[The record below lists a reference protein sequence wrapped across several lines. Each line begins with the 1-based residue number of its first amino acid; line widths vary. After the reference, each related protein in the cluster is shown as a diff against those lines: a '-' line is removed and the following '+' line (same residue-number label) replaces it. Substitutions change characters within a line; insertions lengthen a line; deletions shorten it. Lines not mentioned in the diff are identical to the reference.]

1 MRPRLYLNE
10 WGENYIFNVNGKKKK
25 EVSGFIYDSIHGA
38 NMINISALA
47 SNHIWLIDHS
57 MDTVSEE

>member
-1 MRPRLYLNE
+1 M
-10 WGENYIFNVNGKKKK
+10 VKKK

>member
-1 MRPRLYLNE
+1 MRPRLNE
-10 WGENYIFNVNGKKKK
+10 WGENYIFNVNGKKK

-47 SNHIWLIDHS
+47 SNHIWLIDQS

>member
-1 MRPRLYLNE
+1 MN
-10 WGENYIFNVNGKKKK
+10 GERIISLMLMVKKKK

-47 SNHIWLIDHS
+47 SNHI
-57 MDTVSEE
+57 

>member
-1 MRPRLYLNE
+1 MN
-10 WGENYIFNVNGKKKK
+10 GERIISLMLMVKKN

-47 SNHIWLIDHS
+47 SNHI
-57 MDTVSEE
+57 